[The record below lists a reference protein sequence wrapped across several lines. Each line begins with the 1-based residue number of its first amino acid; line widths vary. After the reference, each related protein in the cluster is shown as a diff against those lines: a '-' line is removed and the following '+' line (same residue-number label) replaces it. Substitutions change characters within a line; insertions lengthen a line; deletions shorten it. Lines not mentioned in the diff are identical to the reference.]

1 VIVRIVVG
9 LILCVGLL
17 AMMAGVSNGGSAGGA
32 TAPTASYGSSPY
44 QTVIVYR
51 AKTNGSPLV
60 ILVHGGGWDSST
72 KVNHLPKEAADLQ
85 AAGFAVFDVNYDT
98 MPRTYGAFPL
108 EIDDV
113 VDATIWAMAHA
124 TSYGASSTNVEM
136 IGGSAGGQL
145 VAMAAEDLNAS
156 HPGTVRTIV
165 TLSGALDFVLRM
177 RDIEAGTVKGYYAI
191 HPQEALGCWLKD
203 GTCTVRLEKEWSPA
217 RNVTSSDCPLDSLII
232 NSSNEP
238 EPVDQANSMTS
249 ALHQAHCAVTEVI
262 RDGTQHS
269 FSYWNSEKDLIES
282 FVASH

>member
-1 VIVRIVVG
+1 MRVIVRIDVG

-32 TAPTASYGSSPY
+32 SALTASYGSTPY
-44 QTVIVYR
+44 QTVTVYR

-72 KVNHLPKEAADLQ
+72 NVDYLPKEAADLQ

-124 TSYGASSTNVEM
+124 TSYGASPTNVEM

-145 VAMAAEDLNAS
+145 VAMAAKDLNAS
-156 HPGTVRTIV
+156 HSGTVRAIV
-165 TLSGALDFVLRM
+165 TLSGALDFVLKIARY
-177 RDIEAGTVKGYYAI
+177 RGRHREGLFRHSSPGGAGMLAEGRHVYR
-191 HPQEALGCWLKD
+191 P
-203 GTCTVRLEKEWSPA
+203 P
-217 RNVTSSDCPLDSLII
+217 
-232 NSSNEP
+232 
-238 EPVDQANSMTS
+238 
-249 ALHQAHCAVTEVI
+249 
-262 RDGTQHS
+262 
-269 FSYWNSEKDLIES
+269 
-282 FVASH
+282 